1 MKYLETNMARVAP
14 TVEAKDTIMTAV
26 CISKMKPDSKPR
38 RSATGKESVVS
49 KI

>member
-1 MKYLETNMARVAP
+1 MASVAP
-14 TVEAKDTIMTAV
+14 KEDAKDTIMTAV
-26 CISKMKPDSKPR
+26 CTSKINPDSKPR